1 LTLAGCGSTGAT
13 TNSSRHSDPSR
24 AKRSAGAPKPT
35 PARPLVAQTTITL
48 PAPVQAPA
56 TTASGG
62 HAVLI
67 GGLDQADVS
76 VADVIDAGPAGAH
89 AIGSLPVARHDAAAA
104 TLHGRA
110 YVIGGGEPSFDQI
123 DAVTSTGVTPAGTL
137 PVPASDVAAAA
148 VGSEI
153 YVVGGYTGTAPLN
166 TVVAW
171 GGSGV
176 GRVVAHLPQALR
188 YVAVAA
194 SAGRLI
200 MAGGTNG
207 ITDSRAVYS
216 FDPRSGLVA
225 RIGLLPH
232 PLAHAAAA
240 SLAGIV
246 YVLGGRGPNDGTQT
260 ASILGVDPLSGRVT
274 PAGRLPVA
282 LSDAGASTVGGQ
294 ILLAGGR
301 EPSGTLS
308 DRVYALRRTAH

>member
-1 LTLAGCGSTGAT
+1 MTLAGCGSTGAT
-13 TNSSRHSDPSR
+13 TNSPRHSDPSR
-24 AKRSAGAPKPT
+24 AKGSAGAPKP
-35 PARPLVAQTTITL
+35 AQALPLVAHTTITL

-104 TLHGRA
+104 TLRGRA

-123 DAVTSTGVTPAGTL
+123 DAVTAAGVTPAGML

-148 VGSEI
+148 VGSAI

-166 TVVAW
+166 TIVGW

-194 SAGRLI
+194 SGGRLI

-216 FDPRSGLVA
+216 FDPQSGDLA
-225 RIGLLPH
+225 RIGRLPH

-240 SLAGIV
+240 SLAGVV
-246 YVLGGRGPNDGTQT
+246 YVLGGRGPLDGTQT
-260 ASILGVDPLSGRVT
+260 SSILAIDPRSGRVT
-274 PAGRLPVA
+274 HAGRLPVA
-282 LSDAGASTVGGQ
+282 LSDAGAATVGRQ

-308 DRVYALRRTAH
+308 DRAYALAQAAP